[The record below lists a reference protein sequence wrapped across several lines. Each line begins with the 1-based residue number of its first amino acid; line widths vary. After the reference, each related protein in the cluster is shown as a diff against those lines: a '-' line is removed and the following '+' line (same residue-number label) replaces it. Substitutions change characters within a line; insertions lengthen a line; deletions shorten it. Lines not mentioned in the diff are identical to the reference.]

1 MLPRLG
7 LAPGAVEKTGKLLI
21 ANFEV
26 LLRLNGWELG
36 VVLWRLAI
44 IY

>member
-1 MLPRLG
+1 MP
-7 LAPGAVEKTGKLLI
+7 GKLLI
-21 ANFEV
+21 SNFEV

-36 VVLWRLAI
+36 AVLWRLAI